1 MNNHTLFTLIPGIT
15 SEELEYLKQI
25 TAGYSDNQM
34 QTFASIYNGKRRA
47 PDMILIG
54 GLIGFVG
61 IAGVQRFMVNQIGMG
76 ILFFLTAGL
85 CFIGTIVDL
94 VNYKSLATEYN
105 HRMAIEA
112 KQITDSVTT
121 S

>member
-1 MNNHTLFTLIPGIT
+1 MSNHKLFTLISGIT
-15 SEELEYLKQI
+15 PEELEYLKQI
-25 TAGYSDNQM
+25 TEGYTDQQL

-54 GLIGFVG
+54 GLVGFVG
-61 IAGVQRFMVNQIGMG
+61 VAGVQRFMVNQIGMG

-94 VNYKSLATEYN
+94 VNYKSLAVEYN
-105 HRMAIEA
+105 HRMAVEA
-112 KQITDSVTT
+112 KQITDSI
-121 S
+121 SS